1 MKPGCSRDS
10 AEKAGAMSK
19 EHCAVQRWKKGGKR
33 ETNKNG
39 EPLPVNSAAVIT
51 QNQWVTRAA
60 LEFKNN

>member
-1 MKPGCSRDS
+1 
-10 AEKAGAMSK
+10 MSK